1 MVASTFVDAF
11 RFMPSHFSLL
21 LEKAAQ
27 TAELAFTALAIAL
40 LIAMP
45 LGLWLGHR
53 HRGLFLALGV
63 STLGRSLPSVV
74 LIGLGIAILG
84 VGFWNN
90 TTALVVLAIAPILT
104 NTYFGVEGV
113 DRDAVE
119 AARGMGLTETQILTR
134 VEVPLGL
141 PLLLAGLR
149 IAAVFVIATATI
161 AGIFGGGGL
170 GEIMARPGDLRTR
183 SGVLAAAHLGRRPR
197 ARSPPPHWRSFS
209 AWPHVG
215 WLRGRRVPGRG
226 AHLERRALM
235 FRKHTRRAAKAAFAI
250 SFGVALLIGLT
261 ACGGGGGGSSNN
273 DDDRCVRAEAG
284 DHCRHE
290 ELRRR
295 VHPGPAL
302 RAGAG
307 REGLQGHLQEQ
318 HRQLRGDRYGVQ
330 EQQDQPLSG
339 VHGRDRPRPRE
350 GQERAQVGDGYL
362 PGCKELRATEAR
374 CAAPQADSVL
384 RQRHLHDAHV
394 DGQEGRPEDDE

>member
-170 GEIMARPGDLRTR
+170 GDIMARQVTYGLG
-183 SGVLAAAHLGRRPR
+183 GVFAAAIWVAGL
-197 ARSPPPHWRSFS
+197 
-209 AWPHVG
+209 
-215 WLRGRRVPGRG
+215 
-226 AHLERRALM
+226 
-235 FRKHTRRAAKAAFAI
+235 
-250 SFGVALLIGLT
+250 ALLT
-261 ACGGGGGGSSNN
+261 AAALALVQRVAS
-273 DDDRCVRAEAG
+273 
-284 DHCRHE
+284 
-290 ELRRR
+290 RRM
-295 VHPGPAL
+295 V
-302 RAGAG
+302 
-307 REGLQGHLQEQ
+307 
-318 HRQLRGDRYGVQ
+318 
-330 EQQDQPLSG
+330 
-339 VHGRDRPRPRE
+339 PR
-350 GQERAQVGDGYL
+350 
-362 PGCKELRATEAR
+362 T
-374 CAAPQADSVL
+374 
-384 RQRHLHDAHV
+384 
-394 DGQEGRPEDDE
+394 